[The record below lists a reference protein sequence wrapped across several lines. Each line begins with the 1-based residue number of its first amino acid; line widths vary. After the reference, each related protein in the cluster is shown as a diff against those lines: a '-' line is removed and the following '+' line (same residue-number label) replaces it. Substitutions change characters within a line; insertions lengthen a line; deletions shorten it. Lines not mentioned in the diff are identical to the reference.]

1 LPQTIATEQK
11 DLALYVHWPF
21 CLAKCPYCDFNAH
34 PHTRMDGDLFAPA
47 LRRELAAE
55 ASRIGRRR
63 LTSIF
68 FGGGTPSLMRPAA
81 IGGLI
86 DDAARF
92 FDISPDIEVTLEVN
106 PTHLALEK
114 LAGFRLAGVNRVSI
128 GVQSL
133 DDAALR
139 VLGRGHSA
147 AEAITVIRTARR
159 LFPSV
164 SFDLI
169 YTRPGQDRRKWSHEL
184 RAALAIGPDHIS
196 LYQLTIEP
204 QTVFEVLHRR
214 GRITLPEDDVATAL
228 YLDTEALCVTA
239 GLLPYEVSNYARPGH
254 ESRHNT
260 AYWRYADYAGIG
272 PGAHGRLD
280 LHDQLRAIR
289 RHRAPEIWFEQV
301 QRIGNGIGQ
310 DDILDT
316 QQTGPEALLMGLR
329 MYEGI
334 DLRRFRERTGLGVE
348 AFVDPAILSECNA
361 EGYLTLAGHHLRPTR
376 EGLLRL
382 NAVLDRL
389 LEPARA

>member
-1 LPQTIATEQK
+1 MPK
-11 DLALYVHWPF
+11 DLTLYVHWPF

-34 PHTRMDGDLFAPA
+34 PHTIMDGDLFAPA
-47 LRRELAAE
+47 LRRELASE
-55 ASRIGRRR
+55 ASRLGRRR

-86 DDAARF
+86 DDAARY
-92 FDISPDIEVTLEVN
+92 FDIAPDIEITLEVN
-106 PTHLALEK
+106 PTKLALAS
-114 LAGFRLAGVNRVSI
+114 LTGFRLAGVNRVSI

-147 AEAITVIRTARR
+147 AEAITVIRAAKR

-169 YTRPGQDRRKWSHEL
+169 YTRPGQDRRKWSYEL
-184 RAALAIGPDHIS
+184 QAALSIGPDHIS

-204 QTVFEVLHRR
+204 QTVFEALARR

-228 YLDTEALCVTA
+228 YQDTEALCAAA
-239 GLLPYEVSNYARPGH
+239 GLLPYEISNYARPGH
-254 ESRHNT
+254 ESRHNIG
-260 AYWRYADYAGIG
+260 YWRYADYAGIG

-280 LHDQLRAIR
+280 LDGRIHATR
-289 RHRAPEIWFEQV
+289 RHRAPEVWFQQV
-301 QRIGNGIGQ
+301 RRIGNGMGS
-310 DDILDT
+310 DEILDAA
-316 QQTGPEALLMGLR
+316 QTGPEALLMGLR
-329 MYEGI
+329 MHEGI
-334 DLRRFRERTGLGVE
+334 DLGRFRTRTGFGVE
-348 AFVDPAILSECNA
+348 SFVDAAILSECIT
-361 EGYLTLAGHHLRPTR
+361 EGYLTLGGNRLRATKQ
-376 EGLLRL
+376 GLLRL

-389 LEPARA
+389 LDQS

>member
-1 LPQTIATEQK
+1 MLPILPK

-34 PHTRMDGDLFAPA
+34 PHTIMDGDLFAPA
-47 LRRELAAE
+47 LRRELASE
-55 ASRIGRRR
+55 ASRVGRRR

-68 FGGGTPSLMRPAA
+68 FGGGTPSLMRPGA

-86 DDAARF
+86 DDAARY
-92 FDISPDIEVTLEVN
+92 FDIAPDIEITLEVN
-106 PTHLALEK
+106 PTKLALAS

-147 AEAITVIRTARR
+147 AEAITVIRAARR

-169 YTRPGQDRRKWSHEL
+169 YTRPGQDRRKWSYEL
-184 RAALAIGPDHIS
+184 KAALAIGPDHIS

-204 QTVFEVLHRR
+204 QTVFEALHRR
-214 GRITLPEDDVATAL
+214 GRITLPEDAVATAL
-228 YLDTEALCVTA
+228 YLDTEGFCAAA

-254 ESRHNT
+254 ESRHNVG
-260 AYWRYADYAGIG
+260 YWRYADYAGIG

-280 LHDQLRAIR
+280 LDGGLHATR
-289 RHRAPEIWFEQV
+289 RHRAPEVWFQQV
-301 QRIGNGIGQ
+301 RRIGNGIGS
-310 DDILDT
+310 DDILDAG
-316 QQTGPEALLMGLR
+316 QTGPEALLMGLR
-329 MYEGI
+329 MHEGI
-334 DLRRFRERTGLGVE
+334 DLTRFRARTGFGVE
-348 AFVDPAILSECNA
+348 SFVDAAILAECIT
-361 EGYLTLAGHHLRPTR
+361 EGYLTLGGNRLRATR

-389 LEPARA
+389 LDRP

>member
-1 LPQTIATEQK
+1 MSPSQSA

-47 LRRELAAE
+47 LRRELASE
-55 ASRIGRRR
+55 ASRVGRRR

-68 FGGGTPSLMRPAA
+68 FGGGTPSLMRPRA
-81 IGGLI
+81 IGALI

-92 FDISPDIEVTLEVN
+92 FDIAPGIEITLEVN
-106 PTHLALEK
+106 PTRLALDS

-147 AEAITVIRTARR
+147 AEAIVVIRAARR
-159 LFPSV
+159 LFRSV

-214 GRITLPEDDVATAL
+214 GRITLPEDEVATAL
-228 YLDTEALCVTA
+228 YLDTEALCAAA
-239 GLLPYEVSNYARPGH
+239 GLQPYEVSNYARPGY
-254 ESRHNT
+254 ESRHNIG
-260 AYWRYADYAGIG
+260 YWRYADYAGIG
-272 PGAHGRLD
+272 PGAHGRLALD
-280 LHDQLRAIR
+280 GQLHATR
-289 RHRAPEIWFEQV
+289 RHRAPEMWFEQV
-301 QRIGNGIGQ
+301 RRIGNGLGT
-310 DDILDT
+310 DDVLT
-316 QQTGPEALLMGLR
+316 PEQTGPEALLMGLR
-329 MYEGI
+329 MHEGI
-334 DLRRFRERTGLGVE
+334 DLARFRARTGCGME
-348 AFVDPAILSECNA
+348 SFVDPVILSECIA
-361 EGYLTLAGHHLRPTR
+361 EGYLTLADSRLRATR
-376 EGLLRL
+376 DGLLRL

-389 LEPARA
+389 LDRD